1 VKFRKPWQH
10 RWIGRIG
17 ALLLR
22 LLGATWRRRLIGTED
37 PEPAIYIFLH
47 GDILLAAHLHRDQQH
62 AILISTHRDG
72 EIIAQV
78 AQRLGYDVIRG
89 SSTRGG
95 TRAVLEILR
104 GYAGR
109 RVAVTPDG
117 PRGPRGKVEPGL
129 VQLAAKAGWRI
140 YPLGFAVSRAWRARS
155 WDRFAIPL
163 PFARIVCRLG
173 APLELP
179 PEPDRAAC
187 AALAEQASAALLAAE
202 EAAERELAAW

>member
-1 VKFRKPWQH
+1 LKFRKPWQH
-10 RWIGRIG
+10 RWIGRLG
-17 ALLLR
+17 AVVLR
-22 LLGATWRRRLIGTED
+22 LLGATWRRRLIGVED

-47 GDILLAAHLHRDQQH
+47 GDILLAAHLHRDRHH

-78 AQRLGYDVIRG
+78 AQRLGFDVIRG

-104 GYAGR
+104 NMSGR

-129 VQLAAKAGWRI
+129 IQLAAKAGWKI

-155 WDRFAIPL
+155 WDRFAIPW

-173 APLELP
+173 EPLVP
-179 PEPDRAAC
+179 PREPDRETC
-187 AALAEQASAALLAAE
+187 ARLAEQASRLLFEAE